1 MPQDAVRVVGITRF
15 SIVSEG
21 TKGGFRNTSDKSIEA
36 ARAIV
41 HHPDRLQRRFG
52 LFRTFAFPS
61 LVAIAERYE
70 HFRHLILT
78 SVDLP
83 EAYKTTLNDLA
94 MIAPWLKVVWV
105 NPFEK
110 DWDSLQSAI
119 ADFAGT
125 HRRFTFRLDDD
136 DALCATYI
144 DEVLTAAKYLPDKT
158 VISFDDGY
166 WFYRNLF
173 GPTLLPKTY
182 PFIAIGLG
190 YLCGPGDADSVHT
203 LGPHTEMGQGNNV
216 HHVTGK
222 RCWLRTVHDAN
233 DSRARR
239 NYLFRRCLRGDR
251 LVDALAKDFPHI
263 DACRAGLVL

>member
-1 MPQDAVRVVGITRF
+1 MRF
-15 SIVSEG
+15 
-21 TKGGFRNTSDKSIEA
+21 
-36 ARAIV
+36 
-41 HHPDRLQRRFG
+41 RLQPTPAQEAVLLEHCAHARYVWNLAVEQHLHWRPGRASAPGYGEQSRQLTEARREFG
-52 LFRTFAFPS
+52 WLAAGSQTVQQQALRDFAQ
-61 LVAIAERYE
+61 AMA
-70 HFRHLILT
+70 HF
-78 SVDLP
+78 
-83 EAYKTTLNDLA
+83 
-94 MIAPWLKVVWV
+94 
-105 NPFEK
+105 
-110 DWDSLQSAI
+110 
-119 ADFAGT
+119 FAGT

-251 LVDALAKDFPHI
+251 LVDALAKDSPHI